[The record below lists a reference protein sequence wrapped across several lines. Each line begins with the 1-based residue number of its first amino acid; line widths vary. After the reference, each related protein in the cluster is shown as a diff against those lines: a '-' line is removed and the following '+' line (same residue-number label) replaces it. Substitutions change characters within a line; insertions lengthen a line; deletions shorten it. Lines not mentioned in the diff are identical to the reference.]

1 MNDWKTTA
9 KQMYK
14 NRGWIITVEVDKKGH
29 VQRIVP
35 EMTPLY
41 KGINSDYKNWS
52 RHASD

>member
-14 NRGWIITVEVDKKGH
+14 NKRGYKKSH

-35 EMTPLY
+35 EMTPFY
-41 KGINSDYKNWS
+41 KGINSDYKNWN
-52 RHASD
+52 RNASD